1 MKRVLTAILPVL
13 AVWGVYF
20 FKGRI
25 YFRLY
30 PVIMSLIAFSF
41 FFISLFRTPVCET
54 FARRMR
60 GDLDEKGIRYCRK
73 LTVVWT
79 VFLAFNS
86 MASLVSVFLSPGVW
100 AFYNGFLSYLLMG
113 GLFLG
118 EFIYRRRVL
127 NV

>member
-30 PVIMSLIAFSF
+30 PVIMALIAFSF
-41 FFISLFRTPVCET
+41 FFISLSRTPVCEA

-60 GDLDEKGIRYCRK
+60 GDLDEKGVRYCRK

-79 VFLAFNS
+79 VFLAFNF
-86 MASLVSVFLSPGVW
+86 MASLASVFLSPGVW
-100 AFYNGFLSYLLMG
+100 VFYNGFLSYLLMG